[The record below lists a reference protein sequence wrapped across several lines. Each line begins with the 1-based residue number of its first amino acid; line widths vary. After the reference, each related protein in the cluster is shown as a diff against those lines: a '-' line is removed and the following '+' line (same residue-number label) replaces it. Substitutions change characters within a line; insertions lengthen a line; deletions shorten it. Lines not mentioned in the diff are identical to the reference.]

1 MKKLFTL
8 LMVVVLTIAT
18 FAGCMSRNMS
28 QAPIGG
34 SDANTPDT
42 SKFIGEEK
50 AKQIALEKAGIGSDG
65 VVFERIELDR
75 DNGVWQYELD
85 FRQGRYEYDADIKAD
100 DGSVI
105 NFETDHDD

>member
-1 MKKLFTL
+1 MKKFLSLVLSLTL
-8 LMVVVLTIAT
+8 MLIVS
-18 FAGCMSRNMS
+18 AGCDSRGPSSPN
-28 QAPIGG
+28 ITN
-34 SDANTPDT
+34 SDTNTPDT
-42 SKFIGEEK
+42 SNFIGEEK

-105 NFETDHDD
+105 NFETDFDD